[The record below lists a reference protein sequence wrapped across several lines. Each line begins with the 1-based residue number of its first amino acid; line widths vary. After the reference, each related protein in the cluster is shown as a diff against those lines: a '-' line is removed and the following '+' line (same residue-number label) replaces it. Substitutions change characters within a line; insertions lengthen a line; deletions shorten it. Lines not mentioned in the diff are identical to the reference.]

1 MSHNSNITAYSN
13 EIKSHERTIDK
24 LKYENGQ
31 LSQRADRAMCQS
43 CTMRVN

>member
-13 EIKSHERTIDK
+13 EIKSREKTIDK
-24 LKYENGQ
+24 LKYENSQ
-31 LSQRADRAMCQS
+31 LSQRADRTVCQR